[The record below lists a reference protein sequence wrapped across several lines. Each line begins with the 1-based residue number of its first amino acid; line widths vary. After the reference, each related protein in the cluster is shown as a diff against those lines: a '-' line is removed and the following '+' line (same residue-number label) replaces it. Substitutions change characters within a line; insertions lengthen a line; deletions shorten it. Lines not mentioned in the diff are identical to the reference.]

1 MERQNNEIQLEF
13 QMTKGELA
21 EYCVNVTVKEIW
33 SQKLV
38 VAVFVMFL
46 LAGVGKGLLMAALG
60 MGVEYL
66 EGVVVCWC
74 LFMGGILAV
83 SCILLYWQCGRQ
95 GFLKPRVYKVEQG
108 YLCCENDKSR
118 IPCSWYSYQAETHRV
133 LILRRSVARKNHVF
147 LAVPKRIFPDRVTM
161 DRFLEQFQNPQAV
174 EDDGHV
180 VEGLFNFYF
189 FMDQK
194 AWSHAWIQG
203 IQVGLRVKKL
213 YGVKRDKWF
222 RVMEIMA
229 ALCGL
234 CIGIILNNTTL
245 TAVFLTLLL
254 LSYMREHGMSE
265 SFYMKQIRS
274 GWMPS
279 KGIGRWELSIGEH
292 GICMKRGLE
301 FAGYGW
307 KDYNCLAETEDT
319 FYFVNT
325 GAGRGIECILVP
337 KWVFKDHGEM
347 DAFLNFCRDRG
358 VKWSGVDKTEVLL
371 KNDRMLYI
379 LIALVLLAVLISSII
394 RAVCL

>member
-1 MERQNNEIQLEF
+1 
-13 QMTKGELA
+13 
-21 EYCVNVTVKEIW
+21 
-33 SQKLV
+33 
-38 VAVFVMFL
+38 
-46 LAGVGKGLLMAALG
+46 
-60 MGVEYL
+60 
-66 EGVVVCWC
+66 
-74 LFMGGILAV
+74 
-83 SCILLYWQCGRQ
+83 
-95 GFLKPRVYKVEQG
+95 
-108 YLCCENDKSR
+108 
-118 IPCSWYSYQAETHRV
+118 
-133 LILRRSVARKNHVF
+133 
-147 LAVPKRIFPDRVTM
+147 M

-254 LSYMREHGMSE
+254 LSYMR
-265 SFYMKQIRS
+265 
-274 GWMPS
+274 
-279 KGIGRWELSIGEH
+279 
-292 GICMKRGLE
+292 
-301 FAGYGW
+301 
-307 KDYNCLAETEDT
+307 
-319 FYFVNT
+319 
-325 GAGRGIECILVP
+325 
-337 KWVFKDHGEM
+337 DHGEM